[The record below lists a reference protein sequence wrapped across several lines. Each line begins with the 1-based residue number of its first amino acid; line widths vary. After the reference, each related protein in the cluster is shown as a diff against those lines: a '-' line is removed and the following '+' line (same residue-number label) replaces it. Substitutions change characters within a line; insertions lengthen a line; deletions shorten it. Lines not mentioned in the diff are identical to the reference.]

1 MDKSLT
7 FETDQSLLIALR
19 KSDPAAFEF
28 LYRQYYRMVAK
39 QANDYRLPDAEVED
53 LFQEVLLVLVQKV
66 RTPEFELT
74 AKLSTYLF
82 AVARN
87 LLLKKTGKYPNVSL
101 DEDITLGI
109 DPQMQEDKDAEDLLE
124 GRLLAVTDCMK
135 NLDADCQTLLLLSF
149 YEKRSQAEI
158 AEAMGYTESFVKVKK
173 HRCLNYLR
181 KEVKQHPF
189 FKDD

>member
-19 KSDPAAFEF
+19 KSDPAAFEL

-39 QANDYRLPDAEVED
+39 QANDYRLPDEEIED

-109 DPQMQEDKDAEDLLE
+109 ED
-124 GRLLAVTDCMK
+124 
-135 NLDADCQTLLLLSF
+135 
-149 YEKRSQAEI
+149 
-158 AEAMGYTESFVKVKK
+158 
-173 HRCLNYLR
+173 R
-181 KEVKQHPF
+181 KSVV
-189 FKDD
+189 